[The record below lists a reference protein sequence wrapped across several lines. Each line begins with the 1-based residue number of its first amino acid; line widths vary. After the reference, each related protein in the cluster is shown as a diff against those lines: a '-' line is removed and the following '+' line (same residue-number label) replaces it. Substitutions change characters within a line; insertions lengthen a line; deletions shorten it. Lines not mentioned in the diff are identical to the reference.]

1 LSNDSNRN
9 GYEARL
15 VRVVVEGRATGDEWW
30 ELRKGSIDLGVL
42 QSKVW
47 DVMAGVSADSGGGGV
62 RRVMAGIIEDSR
74 GGRDV
79 FIVPIGELQLVEVR
93 ER

>member
-1 LSNDSNRN
+1 
-9 GYEARL
+9 
-15 VRVVVEGRATGDEWW
+15 
-30 ELRKGSIDLGVL
+30 
-42 QSKVW
+42 
-47 DVMAGVSADSGGGGV
+47 MAGVSADSGGGGV